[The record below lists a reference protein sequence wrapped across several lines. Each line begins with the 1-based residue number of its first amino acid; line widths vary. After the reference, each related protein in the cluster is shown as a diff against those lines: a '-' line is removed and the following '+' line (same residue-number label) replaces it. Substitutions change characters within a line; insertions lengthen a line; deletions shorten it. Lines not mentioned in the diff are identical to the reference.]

1 MADEVQTGETP
12 AADAAESNSDAAIES
27 FAAPEA
33 PSAFDGE
40 QPDATASG
48 SEATGS
54 EQEGTAE
61 APEQYEVSLPENYR
75 LTEERQTAF
84 TEWAQSHNF
93 SNEQAQSA
101 VDLYLK
107 MQNEDAQSV
116 NDQWQQRSSQ
126 WLQQSKE
133 AGLMDQSVLTEAKA
147 GLRAVDKNGELGQ
160 ALVHLGLDKHPG
172 LIEAFRSHGA
182 AVSPPTNVPT
192 SAADGPERARSMA
205 ERMYPT
211 MHQQE

>member
-1 MADEVQTGETP
+1 MADETQTGEDT
-12 AADAAESNSDAAIES
+12 AVATAETNSDAVSES

-40 QPDATASG
+40 PDAEASG
-48 SEATGS
+48 SEDTGS
-54 EQEGTAE
+54 EQEGTSE
-61 APEQYEVSLPENYR
+61 SPEQYEVSLPENYR
-75 LTEERQTAF
+75 LSEEREAAF
-84 TEWAQSHNF
+84 SEWAKSQSF

-107 MQNEDAQSV
+107 MQTEDAQSV
-116 NDQWQQRSSQ
+116 MDQWQERSSQ

-147 GLRAVDKNGELGQ
+147 GLRAVDKNGDLGQ
-160 ALVHLGLDKHPG
+160 ALHHLGLDHHPG

-182 AVSPPTNVPT
+182 AVSPPTDVPT
-192 SAADGPERARSMA
+192 SSVDGPERARSMA